1 MNPQREAIQL
11 DARQSFR
18 LLQWKD
24 NVRDV
29 ESILSPRR
37 RMRVAGAGERWH
49 YHQEMELSITERGSG
64 TRFVGDHIGPFDS
77 LDVVLIGSNVPHF
90 WKGLHGSAG
99 YAVQWNFAPE
109 QEDARA
115 MGAASGPRLGLGLPE
130 MAELKPLWKLSAHG
144 VRFSGRTAEKAL
156 DLAGQ
161 MSREDGMGRL
171 HLLLQLFTTLARA
184 PRREWQRLSKR
195 PFDLSGLHAHQPA
208 IERAIR
214 HILDYFREPIPL
226 AHVLKVAGMS
236 KATFA
241 RQFRK
246 HAGKPFTAFVN
257 RVRLDSACRE
267 LVAGSA
273 SVGEIAFENG
283 FNSLSYFNR
292 VFRSAMRCNPKEY
305 RRKAGRI

>member
-1 MNPQREAIQL
+1 MDLQREAIHL

-18 LLQWKD
+18 LLRWKD

-37 RMRVAGAGERWH
+37 RVKFQGAGERWH
-49 YHQEMELSITERGSG
+49 YHPEMELSITQRGSG

-99 YAVQWNFAPE
+99 YAVQWNLPPNQSQTQGIAT
-109 QEDARA
+109 ATGLA
-115 MGAASGPRLGLGLPE
+115 LGLPE
-130 MAELKPLWKLSAHG
+130 MEELKPLWKLSAHG
-144 VRFSGRTAEKAL
+144 VRFSGPTAEKAL
-156 DLAGQ
+156 TLAEQ
-161 MSREDGMGRL
+161 MAKEEGMGRL
-171 HLLLQLFTTLARA
+171 LLLLQLFTTLARA
-184 PRREWQRLSKR
+184 PRREWQRLSQR

-214 HILDYFREPIPL
+214 HILDHFREPLPL
-226 AHVLKVAGMS
+226 SDVLKVAGMS
-236 KATFA
+236 KATYA

-246 HAGKPFTAFVN
+246 HAGTPFSAFVN

-273 SVGEIAFENG
+273 TVGEIAFGNG

-292 VFRSAMRCNPKEY
+292 VFRSAMKCNPKDY
-305 RRKAGRI
+305 RKRAGRK

>member
-1 MNPQREAIQL
+1 MDLQRESIHL

-18 LLQWKD
+18 LLRWKD

-37 RMRVAGAGERWH
+37 RVKFQGAGERWH
-49 YHQEMELSITERGSG
+49 YHPEMELSITQRGSG

-99 YAVQWNFAPE
+99 YAVQWNLPQSQG
-109 QEDARA
+109 QE
-115 MGAASGPRLGLGLPE
+115 LGQGLALGLPE
-130 MAELKPLWKLSAHG
+130 MEELKPLWKLSAHG
-144 VRFSGRTAEKAL
+144 VRFSGQTAEKAL
-156 DLAGQ
+156 SLAEQ
-161 MSREDGMGRL
+161 MSKEEGMMRL
-171 HLLLQLFTTLARA
+171 HLLLQLFTILSRA
-184 PRREWQRLSKR
+184 PRRERQRLSQR

-214 HILDYFREPIPL
+214 HILDHFREPLPL
-226 AHVLKVAGMS
+226 PDVLKVAGMS

-246 HAGKPFTAFVN
+246 HAGTPFSAFVN

-267 LVAGSA
+267 LVAGSET
-273 SVGEIAFENG
+273 VGEIAFGNG

-292 VFRSAMRCNPKEY
+292 VFRSVMKCNPKDY
-305 RRKAGRI
+305 RKRAAKS